1 MVGCDLSE
9 ALNGIRR
16 PLRIA
21 FCVYRGNPH
30 SGGQGVYT
38 KHIAEELSKLGHKV
52 VVFSG
57 QPYPDLDLTQV
68 RLTKLP
74 SLDLYRDEDP
84 FRTPKLREFRD
95 CIDFAEFSIMAS
107 GGFPEPRTFGWRLE
121 RALSGRRGDFD
132 LIHDNQSLSWSIERL
147 AASGWPVIAS
157 IHHPITVDRRL
168 ALTYANGL
176 KAKFGSW
183 RWYGF
188 VKMQVEVAKRLERIL
203 TVSDTSRSDLS
214 KEMGLELGRTS
225 VVPIGVDTS
234 IFSPK
239 KPTLIEPGL
248 IVTTASAD
256 VPLKGLQILIEA
268 MSEIHSHEPSVRL
281 VILGKPNKDSKLPER
296 ISELGLE
303 EVVEFRG
310 SVPQREMV
318 DLYNSASIAV
328 VPSLYEGFSL
338 PAVEAMACG
347 VPLVAT
353 DGGALPE
360 VTGRDGETVLIA
372 RAGDSIDLAKKVL
385 KLLDSPILRD
395 ELSSNAL
402 ERVREK
408 FTWAATA
415 KATEASYFELLGSHG
430 KR

>member
-1 MVGCDLSE
+1 MRLS
-9 ALNGIRR
+9 GIRR
-16 PLRIA
+16 QLRIA

-38 KHIAEELSKLGHKV
+38 KHIAEELTKLGHRV
-52 VVFSG
+52 EVFSG
-57 QPYPDLDLTQV
+57 QPYPELDMV
-68 RLTKLP
+68 PAALTKLP

-84 FRTPKLREFRD
+84 FRIPKLHELSDF
-95 CIDFAEFSIMAS
+95 IDVAEFLIMAS

-121 RALSGRRGDFD
+121 KALADRRRDFD

-147 AASGWPVIAS
+147 AGSGWPVIAS

-168 ALTYANGL
+168 ALAHAYGL

-188 VKMQVEVAKRLERIL
+188 VNMQVEVAKRLERIL
-203 TVSDTSRSDLS
+203 TVSEASKNDLS
-214 KEMGLELGRTS
+214 TEMGIELERTS

-234 IFSPK
+234 IFGPSERAQK
-239 KPTLIEPGL
+239 EPGL

-256 VPLKGLQILIEA
+256 VPLKGLHVLIEA
-268 MSEIHSHEPSVRL
+268 MSEIHSHEPNVRL
-281 VILGKPNKDSKLPER
+281 VILGKPNKDSRLPKR
-296 ISELGLE
+296 ICELGLDR
-303 EVVEFRG
+303 VIEFRG
-310 SVPQREMV
+310 TVAQREMV
-318 DLYNSASIAV
+318 ELYNSASIAV

-347 VPLVAT
+347 VALVAT

-402 ERVREK
+402 ERVRDK

-415 KATEASYFELLGSHG
+415 KATEASYLELLASHG
-430 KR
+430 KS